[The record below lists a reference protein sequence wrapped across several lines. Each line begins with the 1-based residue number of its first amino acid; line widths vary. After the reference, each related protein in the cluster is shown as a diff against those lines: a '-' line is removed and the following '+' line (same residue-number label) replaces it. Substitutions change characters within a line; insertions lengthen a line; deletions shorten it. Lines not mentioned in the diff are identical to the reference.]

1 MLLFLTGCETTK
13 PNVNLTPLEIQ
24 GIQSRSYDHSKD
36 IVFPSV
42 MSVFQDLGF
51 TVEIAD
57 KDSGLIKS
65 SGTTESSGFLYE
77 FFTGYSATSQTV
89 ATATIEQIGKQV
101 SVRLSF
107 TQIDKDSSWYGKEDR
122 EDTQILDFKIYQSAF
137 EKIENAI
144 FYRVN
149 AQ

>member
-1 MLLFLTGCETTK
+1 MGKPKKTTM
-13 PNVNLTPLEIQ
+13 TPLEIQ
-24 GIQSRSYDHSKD
+24 TMQTRSYESEYSVTFK
-36 IVFPSV
+36 SV

-57 KDSGLIKS
+57 KESGLIKA

-144 FYRVN
+144 FYREN